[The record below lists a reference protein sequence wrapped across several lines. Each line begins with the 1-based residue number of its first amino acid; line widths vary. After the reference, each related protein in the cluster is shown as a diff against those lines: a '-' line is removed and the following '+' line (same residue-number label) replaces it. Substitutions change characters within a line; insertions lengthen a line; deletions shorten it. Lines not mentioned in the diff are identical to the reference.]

1 MFAHA
6 DIQGWFLCD
15 TEGAAQWGDIQH
27 ATQPTRASC
36 NGRPLGVLA
45 PALVARLMVV
55 LSEKKTSPPDTYS
68 TKTGIACRP
77 EKLYGV
83 SIACALPKGRL
94 CNGSTCSGFENARP
108 VQGAWNSAGGQSHN
122 FWNFSVDSLLRVDT
136 NIFFI
141 VELAFQPGAGEEISM
156 SIRLTR
162 CPLTHRLSL
171 SSWPVHML
179 ATL

>member
-6 DIQGWFLCD
+6 DIQGWFLGD

-27 ATQPTRASC
+27 ATQPTRTSC
-36 NGRPLGVLA
+36 NGRPLEVLA

-68 TKTGIACRP
+68 TKTGIACQP
-77 EKLYGV
+77 EKLYAV

-108 VQGAWNSAGGQSHN
+108 VQGAWNSAGGQSAQ
-122 FWNFSVDSLLRVDT
+122 FLELFSRFSFGSRHKHLFHRRTGFSARRRRRSLH
-136 NIFFI
+136 I
-141 VELAFQPGAGEEISM
+141 
-156 SIRLTR
+156 
-162 CPLTHRLSL
+162 
-171 SSWPVHML
+171 
-179 ATL
+179 